1 MTTVLGSARK
11 ILSLVSRY
19 ARGLVYVCTIS
30 LIFAHFCTIFLQ
42 DYDGLIVRSGTKVTK
57 EVLDAT
63 GGRLKAVGRAGT
75 GVDNIDVPV
84 ASEKGIAVIK

>member
-1 MTTVLGSARK
+1 M
-11 ILSLVSRY
+11 LVSKY
-19 ARGLVYVCTIS
+19 ARGLIYVCTIS

-57 EVLDAT
+57 EVLNAT